1 MGSVRPT
8 IVVRRVVSRRNFRLI
23 TGEQTIGAAS
33 MNLSHE
39 TQVIAPRVRRSPLS
53 GFEYVHGY
61 GVFGAPFESGHVLA
75 LRVFPENDFA
85 PYKTIWHRTP
95 DGAWSIFVDA
105 PRHDI
110 ACPRYFGAAA
120 SLVQS
125 ASIGITWT
133 GPAELRVEMDTPMFT
148 WNLSMTSSPIL
159 GLMNTVNPR
168 FPEGIRRARGMLRA
182 MESMADRVLGL
193 GRVTLAGITPNGH
206 RTMLLPERMF
216 FLASSQAEFD
226 GVDLGRPARGGACP
240 TIGAMKLPSRPV
252 FAIGRAY
259 FELRDPIEYERT
271 IRELAEHHRA
281 VVS

>member
-1 MGSVRPT
+1 MM
-8 IVVRRVVSRRNFRLI
+8 
-23 TGEQTIGAAS
+23 EGAAS

-39 TQVIAPRVRRSPLS
+39 TQAIASQVCRSPLS
-53 GFEYVHGY
+53 GFEHVKGY

-85 PYKTIWHRTP
+85 PYKSIWHRTP

-110 ACPRYFGAAA
+110 ACPRYFDSAA

-125 ASIGITWT
+125 ACIRLTWT
-133 GPAELRVEMDTPMFT
+133 GPTELRVEMDAPTFT
-148 WNLSMTSSPIL
+148 WGFSMMSSPIL

-168 FPEGIRRARGMLRA
+168 FPERLRRARGTLGV

-206 RTMLLPERMF
+206 RSMLLPERMF
-216 FLASSQAEFD
+216 LLTSNQAELD

-240 TIGAMKLPSRPV
+240 TIGAMNLPSRPV

-259 FELRDPIEYERT
+259 FELRDPVEYERT
-271 IRELAEHHRA
+271 VRELAEHPRA
-281 VVS
+281 VVSPPH